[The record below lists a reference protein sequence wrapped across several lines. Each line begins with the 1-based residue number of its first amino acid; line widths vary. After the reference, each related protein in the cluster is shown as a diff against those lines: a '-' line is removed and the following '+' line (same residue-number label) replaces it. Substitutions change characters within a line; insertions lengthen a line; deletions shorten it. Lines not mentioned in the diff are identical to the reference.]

1 MIDLAAR
8 LIAYHRLAREL
19 ALASARLEGV
29 PEEMRALHDEYTAAR
44 AQIDELAKGAEEAAL
59 DRRQRE
65 GAVADAQEK
74 VKKFQG
80 QVSRVRKQ
88 NEYVALLSEIDQSK
102 NALRAAEE
110 GALASIEKADRLAK
124 ELEESRSG
132 IGGLEERYQAALAA
146 WEAKKPAIAEQVAAL
161 AAQVAEKQAELPRQ
175 VVAQYDRIA
184 VKYRGDVLSNVRRA
198 ERPNGAV
205 LWHCGTCN
213 YQLRSQLALEVRT
226 KGAVVQCDGCK
237 RFLLAD
243 NPEA

>member
-8 LIAYHRLAREL
+8 LIVFHRLAREL
-19 ALASARLEGV
+19 ALANARLEGV
-29 PEEMRALHDEYTAAR
+29 PEEMRSLHDEYTAAR
-44 AQIDELAKGAEEAAL
+44 AELDELARGAEEAAL

-65 GAVADAQEK
+65 AAVADAQEK

-80 QVSRVRKQ
+80 QVSLVRKQ

-110 GALASIEKADRLAK
+110 GALESIEKADRLAR
-124 ELEESRSG
+124 ELAERRQG
-132 IGGLEERYQAALAA
+132 IGGLEERYQAALAD
-146 WEAKKPAIAEQVAAL
+146 WEAKKPAVAEEVRAL
-161 AAQVAEKQAELPRQ
+161 SAQVAEKQAELPRQ
-175 VVAQYDRIA
+175 VVMQYDRIA
-184 VKYRGDVLSNVRRA
+184 VKYKGDVLSTVRRA

-243 NPEA
+243 DSPA

>member
-8 LIAYHRLAREL
+8 LIAFHRLAREL
-19 ALASARLEGV
+19 ALATARLEGV
-29 PEEMRALHDEYTAAR
+29 PEEMRSLHDEYTAAR
-44 AQIDELAKGAEEAAL
+44 AELDELARGAEEAAL

-65 GAVADAQEK
+65 AAVADAQEK

-110 GALASIEKADRLAK
+110 GALESIEKADRLAK
-124 ELEESRSG
+124 ELAERREG
-132 IGGLEERYQAALAA
+132 IGGLEERYQAALAD
-146 WEAKKPAIAEQVAAL
+146 WEAKKPAVAEEVRAL
-161 AAQVAEKQAELPRQ
+161 GAQVAEKQAELPRQ

-184 VKYRGDVLSNVRRA
+184 VKYKGDVLSTVRRA

-243 NPEA
+243 DSPS

>member
-8 LIAYHRLAREL
+8 LVVFHRLAREL
-19 ALASARLEGV
+19 ALASARLSGV

-74 VKKFQG
+74 LKKFQQ

-88 NEYVALLSEIDQSK
+88 NEYVALLSEIDQAKSG
-102 NALRAAEE
+102 LRAAEE
-110 GALASIEKADRLAK
+110 GALESIERADRLAK
-124 ELEESRSG
+124 ELEERRAG
-132 IGGLEERYQAALAA
+132 IGGLEESYQAALAD
-146 WEAKKPAIAEQVAAL
+146 WEAKKPAVAEQVKAL
-161 AAQVAEKQAELPRQ
+161 AAEVATLQGELPRM
-175 VVAQYDRIA
+175 VVMQYERISE
-184 VKYRGDVLSNVRRA
+184 KYRGDVLTALRRT

-213 YQLRSQLALEVRT
+213 YQLRSQLALEIRT
-226 KGAVVQCDGCK
+226 RGAVVQCDGCK
-237 RFLLAD
+237 RFLLAED
-243 NPEA
+243 AGA